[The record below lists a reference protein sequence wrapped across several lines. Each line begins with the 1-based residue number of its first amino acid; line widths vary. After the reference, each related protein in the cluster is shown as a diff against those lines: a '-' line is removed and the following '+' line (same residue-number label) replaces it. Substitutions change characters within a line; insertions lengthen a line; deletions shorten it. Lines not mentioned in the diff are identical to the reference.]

1 MVAGQLL
8 APDDTRLRLAGCRQG
23 ILTAEELLALRQTH
37 LTRITAKQ
45 HGAAFHRQNDR
56 VALGLFAARS
66 EACVVRSDGFDRGRS
81 LSIFAAPRKL
91 TRFKRREAHSLFD
104 RFIGAGEKGWRSRAP

>member
-56 VALGLFAARS
+56 VALGLLAARS
-66 EACVVRSDGFDRGRS
+66 EACVVRVIPTASTE
-81 LSIFAAPRKL
+81 AA
-91 TRFKRREAHSLFD
+91 
-104 RFIGAGEKGWRSRAP
+104 RSRFSQLPES